1 MRVQWF
7 NRSIITSL
15 VILESAL
22 LLTTG
27 LLSLFIDDR
36 VLSLLSRGLGP
47 LDGLFFE
54 GKNLLS
60 DRTSTEIIING
71 LVVNDSCLAR
81 VLPN

>member
-1 MRVQWF
+1 MQWF
-7 NRSIITSL
+7 NRSIITSPLIL
-15 VILESAL
+15 VSPL

-47 LDGLFFE
+47 LDELFFE

-60 DRTSTEIIING
+60 NRASTEIIING
-71 LVVNDSCLAR
+71 LVVNRS
-81 VLPN
+81 